1 MKEKIIDLYKKG
13 LPIIAI
19 IRKLHLSYGY
29 VYNVIRMYERNLKD
43 EQ

>member
-19 IRKLHLSYGY
+19 TRKLYLSYGY
-29 VYNVIRMYERNLKD
+29 VYNVIRMHERGLKD